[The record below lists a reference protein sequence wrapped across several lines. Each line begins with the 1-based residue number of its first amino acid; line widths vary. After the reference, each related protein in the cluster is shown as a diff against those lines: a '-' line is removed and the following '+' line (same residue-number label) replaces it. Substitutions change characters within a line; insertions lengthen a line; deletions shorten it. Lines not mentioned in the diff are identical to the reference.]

1 MSKPI
6 AELRLVGDKIG
17 REGMALMAQKFIADY
32 DGSYK
37 DVMKLCG
44 QLSIVAKMA
53 TCDRYWEEKVHDGI
67 SSAIFEVEKEEVNP
81 QQQGREE

>member
-17 REGMALMAQKFIADY
+17 REGMAMMAQEFLGVY

-37 DVMKLCG
+37 GVMELCG
-44 QLSIVAKMA
+44 KLSVIAKMA
-53 TCDRYWEEKVHDGI
+53 TCDDYWDEQVARGIKRAEFRVEQEEI
-67 SSAIFEVEKEEVNP
+67 SMY
-81 QQQGREE
+81 

>member
-17 REGMALMAQKFIADY
+17 REGMAMMAQEFIGRY

-37 DVMKLCG
+37 GAMELCG
-44 QLSIVAKMA
+44 KLSVLAKMA
-53 TCDRYWEEKVHDGI
+53 TCDDYWYEQVERGIGRAEFRVEQEEI
-67 SSAIFEVEKEEVNP
+67 NMY
-81 QQQGREE
+81 

>member
-6 AELRLVGDKIG
+6 AELRLVGEKIG
-17 REGMALMAQKFIADY
+17 REGMALMAQKFIAEY

-37 DVMKLCG
+37 GVMKLCG

-53 TCDRYWEEKVHDGI
+53 TCDCYWEEKVHDGVRD
-67 SSAIFEVEKEEVNP
+67 AIFTVEKEEL
-81 QQQGREE
+81 